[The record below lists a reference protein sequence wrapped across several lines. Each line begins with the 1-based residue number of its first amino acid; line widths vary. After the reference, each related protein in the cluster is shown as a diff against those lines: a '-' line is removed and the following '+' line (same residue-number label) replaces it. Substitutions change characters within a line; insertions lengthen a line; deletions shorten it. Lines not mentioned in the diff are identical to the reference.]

1 MIAWNS
7 NIEIT
12 WCTQVLLTNVS
23 QVCSPARADV
33 LLQLEGKDHKLE
45 SVCKIEHLRR
55 RAWES
60 AEPYN

>member
-1 MIAWNS
+1 MFG
-7 NIEIT
+7 T
-12 WCTQVLLTNVS
+12 VTLRLPDVLQVSLTSVP

-45 SVCKIEHLRR
+45 SLCKIEYLRR

-60 AEPYN
+60 AEQYN